1 MAAPFPAQVAVPSR
15 GGWPALSVLTSCP
28 PPPACWSSP
37 AQVAVP
43 DNWRETIAKNTAG
56 APPPTEVDYDALLRR
71 VEAMG
76 EQEFLATDLDKL
88 VEQFK
93 VRPGARCNT

>member
-1 MAAPFPAQVAVPSR
+1 MCH
-15 GGWPALSVLTSCP
+15 ALRCFRW
-28 PPPACWSSP
+28 ACS
-37 AQVAVP
+37 QVAVP
-43 DNWRETIAKNTAG
+43 DNWRETIAKKAAG

-93 VRPGARCNT
+93 VRLGACL